1 MSCGSSSRSRWTSS
15 PSLKVIE
22 RGFVLQKEI
31 LKKIEEKLGIEN
43 IKYDEP
49 MSKHTS
55 FKVGGNAD
63 IFMTIHSAEEMLEI
77 LKINKGKLPITVVG
91 NGTNLLVKDIGI
103 RGIVVK
109 YIDNKIEEVLK
120 NEETIENLSMP
131 KEDTTIGGINAKSL
145 NNKKVLKVSA
155 GISNAKLAMYLL
167 KNNLSGFEFAAGIP
181 RNTRWSSL
189 YECWSFWRRNK
200 RYSKKCNLS

>member
-1 MSCGSSSRSRWTSS
+1 MDKRMEELAETFN
-15 PSLKVIE
+15 PNQVY
-22 RGFVLQKEI
+22 
-31 LKKIEEKLGIEN
+31 KK
-43 IKYDEP
+43 EP

-55 FKVGGNAD
+55 FKIGGNAD
-63 IFMTIHSAEEMLEI
+63 YLIKIKSEEE
-77 LKINKGKLPITVVG
+77 LKNCLQIAMEHKIPYFVLG